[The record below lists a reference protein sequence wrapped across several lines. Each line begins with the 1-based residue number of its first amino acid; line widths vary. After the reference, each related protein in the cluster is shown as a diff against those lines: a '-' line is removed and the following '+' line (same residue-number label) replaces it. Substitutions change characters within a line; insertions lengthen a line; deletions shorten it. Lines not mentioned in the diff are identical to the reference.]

1 MMCEIDF
8 RDVFQVSITGSL
20 YLTLDGNKWLKWVK
34 YWLTGGEKIKDSG
47 DQAIRRNIY
56 VDIEITKNYDWN
68 STGEDDEEPAVEIFK
83 K

>member
-1 MMCEIDF
+1 MMCEIDL

-34 YWLTGGEKIKDSG
+34 DWLTGGEKIKDSR